1 MRLLVIED
9 EQDLA
14 KPLCKMLR
22 DSGYAVDYAPN
33 AEEGEEFLFAT
44 PYDALLLDV
53 NLPKKSG
60 LELLNQLRAKGS
72 VVPVL
77 MLTARDTTQQ
87 KIEGLNTGADDYL
100 VKPFEYDELLARLQA
115 LMRRSNRRA
124 SSTIERG
131 DLTLDTIAQSLYK
144 KGKQIHLSAREFAIL
159 SILMEN
165 MGRVL
170 NKQQIEE
177 KLYSWD
183 AELDSNAVE
192 VHISNL
198 RKKLGG
204 DFIKTIRGLGYIVE
218 KIT

>member
-1 MRLLVIED
+1 MRLLIIED
-9 EQDLA
+9 EQALA

-22 DSGYAVDYAPN
+22 NVGYAVDHAQS
-33 AEEGEEFLFAT
+33 AEEGEEFLFGT
-44 PYDALLLDV
+44 DYDALLLDI
-53 NLPKKSG
+53 NLPKRSG
-60 LELLNQLRAKGS
+60 LELLSQLRLKGS
-72 VVPVL
+72 ALPVL
-77 MLTARDTTQQ
+77 VLTARDTTQQ

-100 VKPFEYDELLARLQA
+100 VKPFQFDELLARLQA
-115 LMRRSNRRA
+115 LVRRANRRA
-124 SSTIERG
+124 SPLICRG
-131 DLTLDTIAQSLYK
+131 ELTLDSAARTLLK
-144 KGKQIHLSAREFAIL
+144 NGKAVHLSAREFAII

-198 RKKLGG
+198 RKKLGS
-204 DFIKTIRGLGYIVE
+204 DVIKTIRGLGYIIE
-218 KIT
+218 KIA